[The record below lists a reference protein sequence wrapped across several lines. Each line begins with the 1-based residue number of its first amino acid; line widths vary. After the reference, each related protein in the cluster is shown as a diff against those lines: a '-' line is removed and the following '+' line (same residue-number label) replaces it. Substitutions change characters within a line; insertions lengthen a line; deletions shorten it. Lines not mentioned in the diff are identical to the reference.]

1 LDKKVQV
8 VHTARERQCR
18 YNWHSA
24 GSMGWLFRMQK
35 YKYIFQIK
43 YTKAITLN
51 SNWKL
56 LWFKITKMLIAV
68 VKNKFT
74 VSFIL

>member
-18 YNWHSA
+18 NNWHSA

-35 YKYIFQIK
+35 YNYIFQIK

-51 SNWKL
+51 SNRKL